1 MNTLT
6 LQTLLKRAGF
16 DPGPLDG
23 IPGRRTTAAVRAF
36 QAAHR
41 LAVDGV
47 VGPATIAALNATR
60 PGSPIGPN
68 QAAAIVRLDPDAPYP
83 ATPWMDTALS
93 LKGLLEAKGAA
104 NNPTIMRWAANLPKS
119 VRGYFLARG
128 DATPWCGL
136 FIHNAL
142 ATTLPGEPM
151 PVNPLGALQWG
162 YASPWGQKLA
172 GPTYGAI
179 AMKKRPGE
187 AGAGHVFFV
196 TGADADYVYGVGGN
210 QSDSV
215 SETRFKRGDV
225 IAYRWPSTV
234 PLPKRVL
241 LLPRGQLALA
251 GRED

>member
-1 MNTLT
+1 MNTF
-6 LQTLLKRAGF
+6 QIQQILKRAGF

-23 IPGRRTTAAVRAF
+23 IPGRRTTEAVRQF
-36 QAAHR
+36 QARHR
-41 LAVDGV
+41 LRVDGV
-47 VGPATIAALNATR
+47 VGPATIAALR
-60 PGSPIGPN
+60 
-68 QAAAIVRLDPDAPYP
+68 AAVDGTANPTEAASLAKSDPASPYP
-83 ATPWMDTALS
+83 ATPWMDAALH

-104 NNPTIMRWAANLPKS
+104 NNPTIMRWAMALPKG
-119 VRGYFLARG
+119 VRGWYLAKG
-128 DATPWCGL
+128 DAAPWCGL

-142 ATTLPGEPM
+142 ATTLPGEPL

-162 YASPWGQKLA
+162 YATPWGQKLA

-187 AGAGHVFFV
+187 AGAGHVFLV

-215 SETRFKRGDV
+215 SETRFLRRDV

-234 PLPKRVL
+234 PLPKSVR
-241 LLPRGQLALA
+241 LLPRGQLAMA